1 MKHLAIMVAVEDPAP
16 NYESLQELVEKIE
29 ITLPRGM
36 SVDVV
41 VELTNALH
49 SVLTRTRGG
58 NLKRRRETHSVRPA
72 HQPVL

>member
-16 NYESLQELVEKIE
+16 NYESLQERVEKIE

-58 NLKRRRETHSVRPA
+58 NLARRRTAKAV
-72 HQPVL
+72 

>member
-16 NYESLQELVEKIE
+16 NYQSLQELVEKIE

-36 SVDVV
+36 SIDVV

-58 NLKRRRETHSVRPA
+58 NLAGRRTAKAAV
-72 HQPVL
+72 